1 MDLELICNHK
11 KQPFD
16 VFMTIDSYKISQVL
30 RNLVSN
36 ALKFSPAG
44 KQVVVDVQHIPAS
57 NNKKIFNRFASNKRF
72 FGSSAAIIA
81 ITDDVDEQN
90 NDLVDV
96 VQGQEKDIENQQSL
110 TNNNNSSI
118 TGLNALP
125 IPNYQVD
132 MIRIA
137 VTDVG
142 AGISKVSDFLFL
154 SFCILN
160 NK

>member
-1 MDLELICNHK
+1 MDLELICNYK

-16 VFMTIDSYKISQVL
+16 VFMMIDSYKISQVL

-44 KQVVVDVQHIPAS
+44 KQVVVDVQHIRAS
-57 NNKKIFNRFASNKRF
+57 SNKTIFNRFSSNKRF
-72 FGSSAAIIA
+72 YTSSAAIIA
-81 ITDDVDEQN
+81 VTDDTDDVI
-90 NDLVDV
+90 
-96 VQGQEKDIENQQSL
+96 QGQGKDIESQQSL
-110 TNNNNSSI
+110 PNNNNSSI

-142 AGISKVSDFLFL
+142 AGISKVSVSIPFIWVLEVVNEL
-154 SFCILN
+154 IVECN
-160 NK
+160 